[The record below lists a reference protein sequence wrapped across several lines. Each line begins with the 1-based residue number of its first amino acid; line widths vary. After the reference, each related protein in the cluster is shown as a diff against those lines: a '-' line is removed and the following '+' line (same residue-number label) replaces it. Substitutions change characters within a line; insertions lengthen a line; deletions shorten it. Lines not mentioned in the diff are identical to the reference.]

1 MRVFLCTRKRIT
13 GVTTIKDKGWGF
25 GWRRFLGKELL
36 YLFNINGITPG
47 GSAWHNAEIT
57 EK

>member
-13 GVTTIKDKGWGF
+13 GVTTIKNKEWGF
-25 GWRRFLGKELL
+25 GWRRFLGEELL
-36 YLFNINGITPG
+36 YLFYINGITPG
-47 GSAWHNAEIT
+47 GSAWRNAEIT